1 MLDVVDK
8 QVVTWRG
15 FAAEA
20 PTVAA
25 VATELFERFGFV
37 FVGTIRADGSPRIS
51 AAEVHLVD
59 GHLAFVMVAGSCK
72 ARDLQRDRRMVI
84 QTPVTEAA
92 NPGSEFKLRGVA
104 QPADPALREA
114 ITKAVH
120 AKSGWRP
127 QPSWRFVDVGIHA
140 ASLLAWTPEAGD
152 MILTRWDREQGLR
165 ATEQR
170 RLDMQSSRYEAP
182 R

>member
-1 MLDVVDK
+1 MDK
-8 QVVTWRG
+8 QVFTWRD

-20 PTVAA
+20 PAVAA
-25 VATELFERFGFV
+25 AATALFERFGFV

-59 GHLAFVMVAGSCK
+59 GHLAFVMVAGSWK
-72 ARDLQRDRRMVI
+72 ARDIQRDHRMVI

-104 QPADPALREA
+104 LSADPALREA
-114 ITKAVH
+114 ITRAVH

-127 QPSWRFVDVGIHA
+127 EPSWRFIDVDIRA
-140 ASLLAWTPEAGD
+140 ASLQSWTPEDGD
-152 MILTRWDREQGLR
+152 MVLTRWDREHGLR
-165 ATEQR
+165 ATER
-170 RLDMQSSRYEAP
+170 RQLDMQTSRYEESG
-182 R
+182 

>member
-1 MLDVVDK
+1 
-8 QVVTWRG
+8 
-15 FAAEA
+15 
-20 PTVAA
+20 
-25 VATELFERFGFV
+25 
-37 FVGTIRADGSPRIS
+37 
-51 AAEVHLVD
+51 
-59 GHLAFVMVAGSCK
+59 
-72 ARDLQRDRRMVI
+72 MVI

-140 ASLLAWTPEAGD
+140 ASLLAWTPEVGD